1 MSLHTED
8 EAIQKIKAEVT
19 KTYSDLDVFVDKRK
33 RARAGEYTLMVV
45 ARVAK
50 PESQKSEELTKA
62 LMKLFIEGDEIVFK
76 ESYLAVLA
84 EKNIRVEDFVLEA
97 TISLI

>member
-8 EAIQKIKAEVT
+8 EAVQIVKDEVSKIYT
-19 KTYSDLDVFVDKRK
+19 DIDVFIDKRK
-33 RARAGEYTLMVV
+33 RVVAGEYLLMVV

-50 PESQKSEELTKA
+50 PDSQKSEQLTKA

-84 EKNIRVEDFVLEA
+84 EKGIKVEDFVLEA
-97 TISLI
+97 TISL